1 MADRDIFIEG
11 VQLEENGEE
20 EFFAEGVQFD
30 EDQAAA
36 PAGGNALNYGSMS
49 LMGCGI

>member
-1 MADRDIFIEG
+1 MADRDIFVEG

-30 EDQAAA
+30 EDQAVPA
-36 PAGGNALNYGSMS
+36 PAAGGPTPGSLSM
-49 LMGCGI
+49 MGIGI